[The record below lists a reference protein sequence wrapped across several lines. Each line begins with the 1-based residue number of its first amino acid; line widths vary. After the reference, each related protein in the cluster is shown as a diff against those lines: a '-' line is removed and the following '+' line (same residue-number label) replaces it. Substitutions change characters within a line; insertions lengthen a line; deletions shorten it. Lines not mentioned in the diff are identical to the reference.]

1 VNEALPR
8 PVVLSK
14 GMPSTRPADVRAP
27 EAEAC
32 AGAWPVLR
40 QVDTGWRA
48 SPSGRLNV
56 LSGGAYLARPGHGGG

>member
-32 AGAWPVLR
+32 AAPGLY
-40 QVDTGWRA
+40 
-48 SPSGRLNV
+48 SGR
-56 LSGGAYLARPGHGGG
+56 SIPGGELRRQAG